1 MAESSLAPA
10 AVALVATSA
19 LLHAGWNLLLKRAG
33 GSQLVVAM
41 SKVAEAVIFAP
52 VFLIAGHDG
61 LPPAGT
67 TLAYTLV
74 AATGVLGNYVALAA
88 AYRRS
93 DLSVVYPVSRGA
105 ALIFLPLLGATV
117 LGEHLGADAL
127 AGLALILAGILVLQL
142 PALDRSALGTLA
154 RSGRDPAMGF
164 AVLAAFLTATYTI
177 WDKVA
182 IRVMPPFAYMYLYT
196 VWVAA
201 AYGGWALR
209 RASAADRAS
218 TWRDHKVAI
227 VAIGVMNMVSYGLTL
242 LALRSEVSSLVIG
255 LRQLSVVVGVALGW
269 LVLREQVGWP
279 RRIGVACIASGCWV
293 IATR

>member
-1 MAESSLAPA
+1 MAESALSGA
-10 AVALVATSA
+10 AVGLVATSA

-41 SKVAEAVIFAP
+41 SKVAEAVVFAP
-52 VFLIAGHDG
+52 VFLLAGHDG
-61 LPPAGT
+61 LPGT
-67 TLAYTLV
+67 GMALLYTLV

-105 ALIFLPLLGATV
+105 ALVFLPLLGATV
-117 LGEHLGADAL
+117 LGERLGADAL
-127 AGLALILAGILVLQL
+127 TGLALILGGIVVLQL
-142 PALDRSALGTLA
+142 PALDRAGLRTLA
-154 RSGRDPAMGF
+154 RSFRDPAMGF

-177 WDKVA
+177 WDKIA

-209 RASAADRAS
+209 RASAAERAS
-218 TWRDHKVAI
+218 TWRDHKTAI

-242 LALRSEVSSLVIG
+242 MALRSEVSSLVIG
-255 LRQLSVVVGVALGW
+255 LRQLSVVAGVALGW
-269 LVLREQVGWP
+269 LILRERVGWP
-279 RRIGVACIASGCWV
+279 RRIGVACIATGCV
-293 IATR
+293 LIAIR